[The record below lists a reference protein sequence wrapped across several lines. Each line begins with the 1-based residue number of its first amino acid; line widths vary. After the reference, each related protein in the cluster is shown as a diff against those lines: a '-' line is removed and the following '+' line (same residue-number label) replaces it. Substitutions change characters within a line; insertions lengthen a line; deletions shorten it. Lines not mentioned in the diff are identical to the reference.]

1 LFFVFANR
9 VQGASF
15 MTPKGQTGIPEQ
27 QQDWFEKTSLNPVI
41 LDAAGTLFSFMQLP
55 WLAQLPPSSTTL
67 RGLGLNASVSSYSD
81 GNATRTRA
89 ITDLCTAGASGDEA
103 AAVQCLDVWQRELI
117 PAKQRQMDRV
127 RNILDD
133 ALPNYDANGK
143 PFSGELIRYT
153 RAQPLSS
160 CSGRYCFLNDS
171 LNDSLDA
178 L

>member
-1 LFFVFANR
+1 
-9 VQGASF
+9 
-15 MTPKGQTGIPEQ
+15 MTPKGQVGIPEQ

-67 RGLGLNASVSSYSD
+67 RGLGLNSSVSSYSD

-127 RNILDD
+127 RNILDE

-153 RAQPLSS
+153 RAQPL
-160 CSGRYCFLNDS
+160 
-171 LNDSLDA
+171 DA
-178 L
+178 F

>member
-1 LFFVFANR
+1 
-9 VQGASF
+9 
-15 MTPKGQTGIPEQ
+15 MTPKGQVGIPEQ

-127 RNILDD
+127 RSILDE

-143 PFSGELIRYT
+143 PFSGELIRDT

-160 CSGRYCFLNDS
+160 CSGRYCSLNDF

-178 L
+178 F